1 MEEDNPNV
9 LIPGAGGAA
18 GIGAIKSL
26 RLAHYSGKVI
36 STDINPLS
44 AGLYLA
50 DRGYIVPAADDSRF
64 MSSIVEIIHNDDIE
78 VILPTSGFDIVP
90 YSQNKEELRN
100 LGVVPVISDYSAIE
114 SCTNKLKFYSLLKNH
129 FELPYTSPEIS
140 EINDF
145 PCIVKPIYGKGSR
158 NVFLCSDLHEL
169 TQITSKYDG
178 MLVQEYLPGK
188 EYTVDVMSD
197 LEGHALFAIPRE
209 RIEVKSG
216 ICSKGQVVKSKEL
229 IRTSMD
235 LVNYL
240 GLIGPS
246 CVQMKLDSHGLP
258 KILEVN
264 PRMGGATIMATYA
277 GANFPKI
284 VVDLV
289 KGEDVA
295 LPTIREIT
303 VVRYYDEVVLDD
315 DSIIGRFT

>member
-1 MEEDNPNV
+1 MGKNSPNV

-26 RLAHYSGKVI
+26 KLAHYSGKVI
-36 STDINPLS
+36 ATDLNPLS

-50 DRGYIVPAADDSRF
+50 DRGYVVPAADDTNF
-64 MSSIVEIIHNDDIE
+64 LSSVVEIIHNDDVE
-78 VILPTSGFDIVP
+78 VILPTSGFDILP
-90 YSQNKEELRN
+90 YSQNKEMLRD
-100 LGVVPVISDYSAIE
+100 LGVIPVISDYDVIE
-114 SCTNKLKFYSLLKNH
+114 SCTDKLKFYNSLRTH
-129 FELPYTSPEIS
+129 FELPFTSSDIS
-140 EINDF
+140 EMDDF
-145 PCIVKPIYGKGSR
+145 PCIIKPIHGKGSR

-169 TQITSKYDG
+169 TRISSKYDG
-178 MLVQEYLPGK
+178 MLVQEYLPGT

-197 LEGHALFAIPRE
+197 LDGRALFAIPRE

-216 ICSKGQVVKSKEL
+216 ICSKGRIVNDKQL
-229 IRTSMD
+229 IQISMD
-235 LVNYL
+235 LTNHL

-284 VVDLV
+284 IIDLV
-289 KGEDVA
+289 KGEDIV
-295 LPTIREIT
+295 LPTIREIS
-303 VVRYYDEVVLDD
+303 VVRYYEEIVLDD
-315 DSIIGRFT
+315 DRIIKRFA